1 MKEKLAG
8 INSIVEALKGRRRID
23 KILVQENRQESKRM
37 AELLQLA
44 SKKGVFVQVV
54 EKSRL
59 DKLYTIGNHQG
70 IIALVDAYSYSS
82 LEEVLEYAA
91 LSKQAPFLV
100 ILDGIEDPRNFGAI
114 VRTAESAGV
123 HGIIVPRHH
132 SVTVNETVARA
143 SAGAIEYMPIIQVAN
158 LVNTIKGLKEQG
170 MWVIGADMEAKDH
183 YYNLSIP
190 TPTVL
195 VIGGEGKGLKRLV
208 KENCDLLLKIPMKGQ
223 MASLNASVAAALLI
237 YEVLRQ
243 REVKP

>member
-8 INSIVEALKGRRRID
+8 INSIVEALKGRRKID
-23 KILVQENRQESKRM
+23 KILVQENRQEGKRM
-37 AELLQLA
+37 TELLQLA
-44 SKKGVFVQVV
+44 SKKGVYVQTV

-70 IIALVDAYSYSS
+70 IIALVDAYQYSS

-91 LSKQAPFLV
+91 LGNQAPFLL

-114 VRTAESAGV
+114 VRTAEGAGV
-123 HGIIVPRHH
+123 HGIIVPKHH

-143 SAGAIEYMPIIQVAN
+143 SAGAIEYMPIVQVAN

-170 MWVIGADMEAKDH
+170 MWVIGADMAAQDD
-183 YYNLSIP
+183 YFSLSLP
-190 TPTVL
+190 APTVL

-208 KENCDLLLKIPMKGQ
+208 KENCDLLLKIPMQGQ
-223 MASLNASVAAALLI
+223 LNSLNASVAAALLI
-237 YEVLRQ
+237 YEVFRQ
-243 REVKP
+243 RGIQ

>member
-91 LSKQAPFLV
+91 LSKQAAFLV
-100 ILDGIEDPRNFGAI
+100 ILYGFEDSRFFGAI
-114 VRTAESAGV
+114 VRSAEGAGV

-223 MASLNASVAAALLI
+223 KASLNASVAAALLI

>member
-114 VRTAESAGV
+114 VRTAVSAGV

-208 KENCDLLLKIPMKGQ
+208 KDICDLLLKIPMKGQ
-223 MASLNASVAAALLI
+223 KASLNASVAAALLI